1 VLVTNAEERC
11 VLAACRD
18 LHEGGYEVTASSF
31 TRIAPARWS
40 RATARGVVTSDA
52 RANADAF
59 VDGLR
64 RELASRPYVTLMVGS
79 DSALLAL
86 ARGREQLE
94 GLTNLGLPPTPV
106 VERALSREALA
117 EAARHVGMRPAT
129 SIKCSEAE
137 HAVAA
142 GRRLGFPLIVK
153 STDGSQV
160 LGQVAV
166 GLPKGQ
172 VIASEPQLIARAR
185 TFPDGF
191 LVQDLIPGDL
201 FSFGGVI
208 AGGSLAGVAVS
219 RYFRTWPP
227 HSGSVSFSETRT
239 PPEGLEDQVGRLL
252 AMLGWEGIFELELIR
267 AESGEFV
274 PIDLNP
280 RPYGSMALAS
290 AAGAPLPTIWSDW
303 LARGERPPVPVRA
316 RPGCLYRWADADLRH
331 AGWQLRHGQFR
342 AAIAP
347 LRPRRAVTHAHF
359 RDDDPLPLLARAL
372 YLGRV
377 LFKRPFR

>member
-1 VLVTNAEERC
+1 VT
-11 VLAACRD
+11 V
-18 LHEGGYEVTASSF
+18 
-31 TRIAPARWS
+31 I
-40 RATARGVVTSDA
+40 
-52 RANADAF
+52 
-59 VDGLR
+59 
-64 RELASRPYVTLMVGS
+64 VGS

-86 ARGREQLE
+86 SRGREQLE

-106 VERALSREALA
+106 VERALSRDALA
-117 EAARHVGMRPAT
+117 EAARHVGMRSAT
-129 SIKCSEAE
+129 SIRCSDAE
-137 HAVAA
+137 HALAA
-142 GRRLGFPLIVK
+142 GRRLGFPVIVK

-160 LGQVAV
+160 LGQVAL

-172 VIASEPQLIARAR
+172 VIASESQLIARAR
-185 TFPDGF
+185 TFPDGL
-191 LVQDLIPGDL
+191 LVQRLIPGDL

-208 AGGSLAGVAVS
+208 AGGSLVGAAVS

-227 HSGSVSFSETRT
+227 HSGSVSASETLT

-252 AMLGWEGIFELELIR
+252 AVLEWEGIFELELIR

-290 AAGAPLPTIWSDW
+290 AAGAPLARIWCDW
-303 LARGERPPVPVRA
+303 LARGERPAVAVRA

-331 AGWQLRHGQFR
+331 AAWQLRHGQFR

-359 RDDDPLPLLARAL
+359 RQDDPLPSLARVL

-377 LFKRPFR
+377 LLQRGFRSTGPNSAVRLM